1 MLKRF
6 ARHPAT
12 LAVAAR
18 LLAAWLALVHRTTRW
33 RTEGREHA
41 RAVWAT
47 RSPAIGAFWH
57 EQIPL
62 APAFWTHREPNEP
75 DRGPMRCVVLVSRHR
90 DGRLIADVARR
101 LGIEAAFGST
111 TRGALEGVRDL
122 LRQLEAG
129 HTVAITPD
137 GPRGP
142 RRVAQPGV
150 ARLALLSGRP
160 VVPLG
165 AAVAR
170 HRTLRTWDRMRLPFP
185 FSRGGLVYGGPITP
199 RPGESA
205 EALLGRIAEG
215 MDRAAA
221 RAEALARGEA

>member
-1 MLKRF
+1 MLKRL

-12 LAVAAR
+12 LAFAAR
-18 LLAAWLALVHRTTRW
+18 LLAAWLRLVHRTTRW
-33 RTEGREHA
+33 RVEGREHA
-41 RAVWAT
+41 RAVWAS

-62 APAFWTHREPNEP
+62 APALWTHREGDDP
-75 DRGPMRCVVLVSRHR
+75 DPGPMRCVVLVSRHR
-90 DGRLIADVARR
+90 DGRLIADIARR
-101 LGIEAAFGST
+101 LGVDATFGSS
-111 TRGALEGVRDL
+111 TRGALEGFRDL
-122 LRQLEAG
+122 LRLLEAG

-142 RRVAQPGV
+142 RRIARSGV

-170 HRTLRTWDRMRLPFP
+170 RRTLRTWDRMALPFP
-185 FSRGGLVYGGPITP
+185 FSRGGLVYGEPITP
-199 RPGESA
+199 AADETEES
-205 EALLGRIAEG
+205 LLARISAG

-221 RAEALARGEA
+221 RAEALARGDA